1 MAIPCGWTLVKTE
14 VLWSFARYNIIASLP
29 KHQCYNCTIKCWIV
43 QDSPIDSIA
52 ANIAMQKCAAS
63 TQEAE
68 DDLTVPAGHGITD
81 LVSQTR
87 DLGYPGC

>member
-14 VLWSFARYNIIASLP
+14 VLWSFACYNIIASLP

-63 TQEAE
+63 TREAE
-68 DDLTVPAGHGITD
+68 EDLRVPAGHGITD

-87 DLGYPGC
+87 DLGDPGC

>member
-63 TQEAE
+63 PRDAE
-68 DDLTVPAGHGITD
+68 EDLRVPAGHGITD